1 MQEFTAIAIGNARE
15 DIFAIVRG
23 AQEDL
28 SDARKLLADGVFVL
42 RRGRAQAV
50 KVNLLVEIQIGRGT
64 LALARIAG
72 VPETGGVAI
81 PGQATPGSGS
91 IDARHVVPELLP
103 RPAVQNK
110 NAALF
115 PAPF

>member
-42 RRGRAQAV
+42 GRGRAQAV
-50 KVNLLVEIQIGRGT
+50 KVNLLIEIQIGRGT
-64 LALARIAG
+64 LALTRVAR
-72 VPETGGVAI
+72 VPEPSGIAI
-81 PGQATPGSGS
+81 PGHATAGSGS
-91 IDARHVVPELLP
+91 VDARHAVPKLP
-103 RPAVQNK
+103 SSGGVEHRNGSVFA
-110 NAALF
+110 AAL
-115 PAPF
+115 